1 MRATLRTANRGV
13 PAGLPTAQPGEAL
26 PNKAGRDPTKRQA
39 RNRLLPYVK
48 DMQSINKN
56 SFNYKKKKT
65 IPHIYKGTR
74 RIHLLRGI
82 LKSVRTLPFQKA
94 CKQGHHKCSALPL
107 TEPTMSTGPS
117 SASPQRQ
124 AGRSAA
130 VLCSTAAPQ
139 HPGTCSPHGTACSG
153 HAQSRQRK

>member
-56 SFNYKKKKT
+56 SFNYKKKRRYHT
-65 IPHIYKGTR
+65 YIKG
-74 RIHLLRGI
+74 L
-82 LKSVRTLPFQKA
+82 
-94 CKQGHHKCSALPL
+94 
-107 TEPTMSTGPS
+107 EESTS
-117 SASPQRQ
+117 
-124 AGRSAA
+124 
-130 VLCSTAAPQ
+130 
-139 HPGTCSPHGTACSG
+139 
-153 HAQSRQRK
+153 